1 MPGLI
6 FRKGRKKKFAFL
18 FLSIRDNS
26 CIKEYYIKLFIISL
40 SGKKLLSKLKI
51 VSNYRT
57 LILLAT
63 FIIFLKIIKE
73 NILSFKNFD
82 LSMTHNYFEFWNIYV
97 WQRYQIKFIELNSSY
112 KIRHLNI
119 INNIRVKISLFRI
132 IERFA

>member
-6 FRKGRKKKFAFL
+6 FRKGRKKKFTNFAFL
-18 FLSIRDNS
+18 FLNIRDNS

-51 VSNYRT
+51 VSNYRI

-82 LSMTHNYFEFWNIYV
+82 LSMTHNYFEF
-97 WQRYQIKFIELNSSY
+97 
-112 KIRHLNI
+112 
-119 INNIRVKISLFRI
+119 
-132 IERFA
+132 